1 MMGTYFTGNKRLLAK
16 LRRRNRRTKR
26 EEIKLVVNETCN
38 SEDLMKIMDQV
49 SLQLSIIQ
57 IQIFS

>member
-1 MMGTYFTGNKRLLAK
+1 MGTYFTGNKRLLAK